1 MPLFTLN
8 EVQFQNDFDRESGSD
23 NFDINSFRYPL
34 DVGTTRYNHYMTF
47 EIFVR
52 DKINSDFGVET
63 EGGDP
68 VEYQIRKQ
76 LLRTRGSTIAGVTG
90 GGSGNLGVSAG
101 GEISNPVRTSQQV
114 NSTVSGSGGNNNST
128 NVNRGNSVPGG
139 GRNGTNF
146 EQNANYA
153 GQRNTT
159 AAGSQNLTTEVTGGT
174 GYNSVK
180 RSMMKLKNDI
190 ASAFNTLKRAKE
202 SITLYMPDTLNFD
215 YSHSYE
221 NVSLSSIPKIA
232 ATQIGL
238 GLGAGAANATGLY
251 KNKTNLTPFLT
262 EMLDRG
268 LEANGAALGAL
279 GYAVNPN
286 FEVIYQSTNLRSFQF
301 DFQFYP
307 RSQAEALQVHKIINS
322 FKFHAAPEL
331 VSGTFG
337 RYLLAPS
344 AFDIKFFYN
353 GQINPNIPKI
363 STCYLQNVQTDYA
376 PNGFSAYEL
385 QGENSPRLGGTGTPV
400 AIRLQLQFMEGTM
413 VTKELLRGQTLGAL
427 TTGGASF

>member
-8 EVQFQNDFDRESGSD
+8 EVQFQDEFDRDSGSD

-52 DKINSDFGVET
+52 DKINSEFGVET
-63 EGGDP
+63 EAGDP

-76 LLRTRGSTIAGVTG
+76 LTRTRGSNLSGVLS
-90 GGSGNLGVSAG
+90 GGSGNLDSATSSD
-101 GEISNPVRTSQQV
+101 ISNRVRSSQET
-114 NSTVSGSGGNNNST
+114 NSTTTGSGGNNNSQAASQ
-128 NVNRGNSVPGG
+128 RGNSVPG
-139 GRNGTNF
+139 RRGTNY

-159 AAGSQNLTTEVTGGT
+159 AAGSQNLTTAATAGAR
-174 GYNSVK
+174 SVE
-180 RSMMKLKNDI
+180 RAMNKLKNDI

-202 SITLYMPDTLNFD
+202 SVTLYMPDTLNFD
-215 YSHSYE
+215 YSHSYAQAE
-221 NVSLSSIPKIA
+221 LNAAPGVSKSQMA
-232 ATQIGL
+232 L
-238 GLGAGAANATGLY
+238 GLAGGLANATGLY
-251 KNKTNLTPFLT
+251 KNKTNLTPFLLET
-262 EMLDRG
+262 LDKTLG
-268 LEANGAALGAL
+268 ANGVIPGAL

-286 FEVIYQSTNLRSFQF
+286 FEVIYQSTNLRNFQF

-307 RSQAEALQVHKIINS
+307 RSEEEALQVHKIINS

-331 VSGTFG
+331 VAGTFG

-344 AFDIKFFYN
+344 AFDIKFYYN

-363 STCYLQNVQTDYA
+363 STCYLTGIQVDYA
-376 PNGFSAYEL
+376 PNGFSAYET
-385 QGENSPRLGGTGTPV
+385 QGENYPRLGATGTPV

-413 VTKELLRGQTLGAL
+413 ITKELLRGSTLAAL

>member
-8 EVQFQNDFDRESGSD
+8 EVQFQNDFDRDFGTD
-23 NFDINSFRYPL
+23 TFDINSFRYPL
-34 DVGTTRYNHYMTF
+34 DVGTAKYNHYMTF

-63 EGGDP
+63 ESGDP

-90 GGSGNLGVSAG
+90 GGSGDLGVATASQVSNQVRSA
-101 GEISNPVRTSQQV
+101 QQ
-114 NSTVSGSGGNNNST
+114 SSATTTGFVSGQRPAPS
-128 NVNRGNSVPGG
+128 VNRGNSVPG
-139 GRNGTNF
+139 RRGTNF
-146 EQNANYA
+146 EQNATYA

-159 AAGSQNLTTEVTGGT
+159 AAGSQNLSTAATAGA
-174 GYNSVK
+174 GYQSVE
-180 RSMMKLKNDI
+180 RAMRKLKNDI

-221 NVSLSSIPKIA
+221 NVSLSSLA
-232 ATQIGL
+232 AKAQIGF
-238 GLGAGAANATGLY
+238 GLAAGAANATGLY

-268 LEANGAALGAL
+268 LEANGGVLGAL

-286 FEVIYQSTNLRSFQF
+286 FEVIYQSTNLRNFQF

-307 RSQAEALQVHKIINS
+307 RNQAEALQVHKIINS

-363 STCYLQNVQTDYA
+363 STCYLQNVQVDYA
-376 PNGFSAYEL
+376 PNGFTAYEV
-385 QGENSPRLGGTGTPV
+385 QGQNTPRLGGTGTPV
-400 AIRLQLQFMEGTM
+400 AIRMQLQFMEGTM
-413 VTKELLRGQTLGAL
+413 ITKELLRGQTLGAL

>member
-8 EVQFQNDFDRESGSD
+8 EVQFQNDFDRDFGTD
-23 NFDINSFRYPL
+23 NFELNSFRYPL
-34 DVGTTRYNHYMTF
+34 DVGTAKYNHYMTF

-63 EGGDP
+63 ESGDP

-76 LLRTRGSTIAGVTG
+76 LIRTRGSTSSGITEG
-90 GGSGNLGVSAG
+90 GGSDNLGVSTAR
-101 GEISNPVRTSQQV
+101 EISNQVRTSQQARQ
-114 NSTVSGSGGNNNST
+114 TVTGSGGNNNST
-128 NVNRGNSVPGG
+128 NTSRGNSVPG
-139 GRNGTNF
+139 RRGTNY

-159 AAGSQNLTTEVTGGT
+159 AAGSQNLTTAATAGA
-174 GYNSVK
+174 GYQSVE
-180 RSMMKLKNDI
+180 RAMRKLKNDI
-190 ASAFNTLKRAKE
+190 ASAFNTLKRARE

-215 YSHSYE
+215 YSHLYE

-232 ATQIGL
+232 LAQMGL
-238 GLGAGAANATGLY
+238 GLGAGVANATGLY
-251 KNKTNLTPFLT
+251 KNKTNVTPFLT

-268 LEANGAALGAL
+268 LEANGGVLGSL

-363 STCYLQNVQTDYA
+363 STCYLQNVQADYA
-376 PNGFSAYEL
+376 PNGFSAYEV
-385 QGENSPRLGGTGTPV
+385 QGQNTPSLGGTGTPV

-413 VTKELLRGQTLGAL
+413 ITKELLRGQTLGAL

>member
-8 EVQFQNDFDRESGSD
+8 EVQFQNDFDRDFGTD
-23 NFDINSFRYPL
+23 NFELNSFRYPL
-34 DVGTTRYNHYMTF
+34 DVGTAKYNHYMTF

-63 EGGDP
+63 EAGDP

-76 LLRTRGSTIAGVTG
+76 LIRTRGSTLSGVTG
-90 GGSGNLGVSAG
+90 GGSGNLGVSTAR
-101 GEISNPVRTSQQV
+101 EISNPVRSAQQTSQ
-114 NSTVSGSGGNNNST
+114 TVSGSGGNNNST
-128 NVNRGNSVPGG
+128 NASRGNSVPG
-139 GRNGTNF
+139 RRGTNY

-159 AAGSQNLTTEVTGGT
+159 AAGSQNLTTAATAGA
-174 GYNSVK
+174 GYQSVE
-180 RSMMKLKNDI
+180 RAMRKLKNDI
-190 ASAFNTLKRAKE
+190 ASAFNTLKRARE

-221 NVSLSSIPKIA
+221 NVSLSGIRDVGRV
-232 ATQIGL
+232 QMGL
-238 GLGAGAANATGLY
+238 GLGAGLANATGIY
-251 KNKTNLTPFLT
+251 KNKTNLTPFLL
-262 EMLDRG
+262 EMMDRG
-268 LEANGAALGAL
+268 AEAGGAVTGAL

-363 STCYLQNVQTDYA
+363 STCYLQNVQADYA
-376 PNGFSAYEL
+376 PNGFSAYEV
-385 QGENSPRLGGTGTPV
+385 QGQNTPSLGGTGTPV

-413 VTKELLRGQTLGAL
+413 ITKELLRGQTLGAL

>member
-8 EVQFQNDFDRESGSD
+8 EVQFDNEFDRESGSD

-34 DVGTTRYNHYMTF
+34 DVGTTRHNHYMTF

-63 EGGDP
+63 ESGDP

-76 LLRTRGSTIAGVTG
+76 LQRTRGSSIAGVTG
-90 GGSGNLGVSAG
+90 EGSGNLGVSAASDIG
-101 GEISNPVRTSQQV
+101 NAVASAQRTNQ
-114 NSTVSGSGGNNNST
+114 TVTGSGGNNNST

-139 GRNGTNF
+139 GTGGTNF
-146 EQNANYA
+146 ERNANYA
-153 GQRNTT
+153 GQRSAT
-159 AAGSQNLTTEVTGGT
+159 AAGSQNLAVDATAGAR
-174 GYNSVK
+174 SVQ
-180 RSMMKLKNDI
+180 RSMDKLKNDL

-202 SITLYMPDTLNFD
+202 SITLYMPDSLNFD
-215 YSHSYE
+215 YSHNYDQAQ
-221 NVSLSSIPKIA
+221 LTSIPKIA
-232 ATQIGL
+232 MAQMGLGL
-238 GLGAGAANATGLY
+238 GLGAANAFGLY

-262 EMLDRG
+262 EVLDKG
-268 LEANGAALGAL
+268 LEANGGVLGAL

-286 FEVIYQSTNLRSFQF
+286 FEVIYTSTNLRNFQF

-307 RSQAEALQVHKIINS
+307 RSEEEALQVHKIINS

-344 AFDIKFFYN
+344 AFDIKFYYN

-363 STCYLQNVQTDYA
+363 STCYLTGIQVDYA
-376 PNGFSAYEL
+376 PNGFSAYET
-385 QGENSPRLGGTGTPV
+385 QGENYPRLGATGTPV

-413 VTKELLRGQTLGAL
+413 ITKELLRGSTLSAL

>member
-90 GGSGNLGVSAG
+90 GGSGNLGVSTG
-101 GEISNPVRTSQQV
+101 REISNPVRSAQQT

-128 NVNRGNSVPGG
+128 NASRGNSVPG
-139 GRNGTNF
+139 RRGTNY

-159 AAGSQNLTTEVTGGT
+159 AAGSQNLSTAATAGA
-174 GYNSVK
+174 GYQSVE
-180 RSMMKLKNDI
+180 RAMRKLKNDI

-232 ATQIGL
+232 LAQMGL

-268 LEANGAALGAL
+268 LEANGAVLGSL

-363 STCYLQNVQTDYA
+363 STCYLQNVQADYA
-376 PNGFSAYEL
+376 PNGFSAYEV
-385 QGENSPRLGGTGTPV
+385 QGQNTPSLGGTGTPV

-413 VTKELLRGQTLGAL
+413 VTKELLRGQTLAAL

>member
-1 MPLFTLN
+1 
-8 EVQFQNDFDRESGSD
+8 
-23 NFDINSFRYPL
+23 
-34 DVGTTRYNHYMTF
+34 MTF

-76 LLRTRGSTIAGVTG
+76 LMRTRGSNLSGVLS
-90 GGSGNLGVSAG
+90 GGSGNLDISTA
-101 GEISNPVRTSQQV
+101 GEISGRTRSAQQSS
-114 NSTVSGSGGNNNST
+114 STTTGSGGNQNTTAASQ
-128 NVNRGNSVPGG
+128 RGNSVPG
-139 GRNGTNF
+139 RRGTNY

-159 AAGSQNLTTEVTGGT
+159 AAGSQNLTTDATAGAS
-174 GYNSVK
+174 SVE
-180 RSMMKLKNDI
+180 RAMRKLKNDI
-190 ASAFNTLKRAKE
+190 ATAFNTLKRAKE

-215 YSHSYE
+215 YSHNYDQAQL
-221 NVSLSSIPKIA
+221 NAIPKIA
-232 ATQIGL
+232 GGQIGL
-238 GLGAGAANATGLY
+238 GLGLGAANATGLY
-251 KNKTNLTPFLT
+251 KNKTNLTPFLL
-262 EMLDRG
+262 EALDKTLG
-268 LEANGAALGAL
+268 ANGALPGAL

-286 FEVIYQSTNLRSFQF
+286 FEVIYTSTNLRNFQF

-307 RSQAEALQVHKIINS
+307 RSESEALQVHKIINS

-331 VSGTFG
+331 VAGTFG

-344 AFDIKFFYN
+344 AFDIKFYYN
-353 GQINPNIPKI
+353 GQPNPNIPKI
-363 STCYLQNVQTDYA
+363 STCYLTGIQADYA
-376 PNGFSAYEL
+376 PNGFSAYEA
-385 QGENSPRLGGTGTPV
+385 QGENSPRLGSTGTPV

-413 VTKELLRGQTLGAL
+413 ITKELLRGGTLAAL